1 MSAGEGRSRR
11 TKVERIIDEYDLEG
25 LGTTLVDRWT
35 GESDER
41 WSLRDLADDVN
52 QRLLEAALRDAGEQ
66 PLEGEVENYY
76 RLLREDDVSAGA
88 RTEARGALERTGI
101 DVEALQSDFVSH
113 QAVHTYLTDRQEVS
127 FESASDEERLES
139 ARATVRRLQNRT
151 ETVSENTIGGLR
163 DAGILD
169 LDEFAVITDL
179 GVVCDACGT
188 RYDLDSLLEQGGC
201 ECQQED

>member
-1 MSAGEGRSRR
+1 MTAGRSRR
-11 TKVERIIDEYDLEG
+11 TKVERVIEEYDLRG
-25 LGTTLVDRWT
+25 LETTLVDRWT
-35 GESDER
+35 GETGDR

-52 QRLLEAALRDAGEQ
+52 QRILESALRGAGEQ

-88 RTEARGALERTGI
+88 RTEARSALERAGI
-101 DVEALQSDFVSH
+101 DVDDLQSDFVSH

-127 FESASDEERLES
+127 YEGASDEERLES
-139 ARATVRRLQNRT
+139 ARATIRRLQSRT

-163 DAGILD
+163 DADILALADFTVIADVGI
-169 LDEFAVITDL
+169 
-179 GVVCDACGT
+179 VCEECGS

-201 ECQQED
+201 DCQIDG